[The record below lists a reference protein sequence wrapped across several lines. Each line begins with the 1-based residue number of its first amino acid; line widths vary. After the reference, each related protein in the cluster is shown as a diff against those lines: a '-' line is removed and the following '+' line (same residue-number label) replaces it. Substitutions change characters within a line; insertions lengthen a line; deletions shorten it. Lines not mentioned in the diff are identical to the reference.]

1 MNDTGAWSLS
11 KKDTAGTAAALAGG
25 TASAPGTGT
34 WHTLTLRF
42 TGTSIT
48 AKLDTTTLTQ
58 VTDTS
63 YAAGQ
68 VGFGVV
74 GYQTDQFDNLSITTA

>member
-1 MNDTGAWSLS
+1 LAS
-11 KKDTAGTAAALAGG
+11 GTV
-25 TASAPGTGT
+25 SAPGTGS

-42 TGTSIT
+42 AGASIT
-48 AKLDTTTLTQ
+48 AKLDTTTLKQ

-74 GYQTDQFDNLSITTA
+74 GYQTNQFDNLSISGVG